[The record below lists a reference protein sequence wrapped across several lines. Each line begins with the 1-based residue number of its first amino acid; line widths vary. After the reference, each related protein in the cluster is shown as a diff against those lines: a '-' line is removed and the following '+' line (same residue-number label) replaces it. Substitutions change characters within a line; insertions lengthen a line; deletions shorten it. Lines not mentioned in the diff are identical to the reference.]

1 MLPSLSDR
9 FHELRQHLRWAGVIR
24 GGALVV
30 IVAVVAATLAGSVD
44 ALTRSGSAPWRLLLT
59 ATVVVPIV
67 WTAAAVLIPPLR
79 SRPSDVELARRVERL
94 DASWGGRL
102 SAAAAFQTMTPTVG
116 SPELQ
121 REVVTGI
128 SRRLA
133 DRALPDLVD
142 RSRVSRPVLLAAG
155 AIVVAVLIAALSP
168 SATGTAMS
176 RLALPFAAIEWPRKV
191 DLQMLAETGEPLG
204 RRIQIGRGQT
214 LRFKV
219 RNAHGDVP
227 DDLSL
232 QLVTTD
238 GARRTEPVPA
248 IEESGG
254 DGTIRTVGSGVL
266 LADEGPLRFRVV
278 GGDHRDMPYI
288 TAEVVP
294 PPVFDRLQVTVTP
307 PDYLGMKAVASPA
320 GVGSVDGVVG
330 SSVTVKARSNKP
342 LAAAELRVGDKPG
355 PGVKLSD
362 DGREV
367 AATFTLTEPGYSSY
381 WFRLEDRGGFENPQ
395 APRYELRITADAVP
409 EVTIAEPPD
418 DLTATAVADLP
429 IVVEASDDHG
439 LLAARLRFARGG
451 FPSGDSADPGS
462 EGMTIPLFDGPDR
475 PAEGSFP
482 LIWALEP
489 LRLTSGERLVFHA
502 EATDAF
508 NLGTPHVGMSAPRTV
523 TIVSAV
529 EKREEI
535 LDLQSEFLD
544 DLVQARRD
552 ETRLRNAVDSLLAQ
566 WEGTG
571 ELQPADRDRLAHL
584 ELEQRQI
591 AAMLTD
597 PQQGLQRQAAR
608 ARSELAVNR
617 VEDAELSERLE
628 RIAQELAVL
637 RDDALPAADRDLTAA
652 RKSAAD
658 EGAASLAGA
667 RTNLETILGGLD
679 SLLQDLGAWRDRRDL
694 ESELSDLLNVQRE
707 LTDETAQTAA
717 ETLGASAGQLTEQQ
731 QANLR
736 RLSLRQQE
744 LADRLS
750 RFEKTVEQ
758 IVEGKPSENGE
769 PNVPS
774 SPPGDPQLKDVA
786 GALKEAGL
794 PSMARAAGES
804 IRANDLG
811 EAGRMQQGLVDRLR
825 ELQKS
830 LSQPNDG
837 GQNAAS
843 LEAAAN
849 KIDELSNAQQE
860 LLETLQKA
868 RKTPD
873 GLSDE
878 ERERLTREQAAL
890 REAVSEAGRQLRAAG
905 GNDAAKAT
913 GEAAKRMSDGL
924 ERLLR
929 HDDAAAERSLEQAL
943 AELERAKQEASREA
957 DRLGEQLAQELV
969 ESSRDMLAALVE
981 RQEAINREVE
991 RLEFVRAAQGH
1002 RSRSQLLTLRKTAE
1016 TQAAVASTTESL
1028 AAELEAAQAVSF
1040 TLRSAAERMRL
1051 LEAALHRKVTDRNS
1065 QRNGEAAKS
1074 RLEQIVAALQPSP
1087 SAAADSSTGEPGEES
1102 ASGPPGEMIP
1112 MTAQLQLVK
1121 TLQEDLLRRT
1131 TELDETNVDGRTSET
1146 FREELERIGEEQ
1158 AALAALVR
1166 SLLDPTSP
1174 PSNEVA
1180 E

>member
-9 FHELRQHLRWAGVIR
+9 FDELRQRLRWAGVIR
-24 GGALVV
+24 GAALVV
-30 IVAVVAATLAGSVD
+30 IVAVAAATLAGSVD
-44 ALTRSGSAPWRLLLT
+44 ALTRSGSTLWRLLLT
-59 ATVVVPIV
+59 AAAVVPIV
-67 WTAAAVLIPPLR
+67 WTVAVILIPPLR
-79 SRPSDVELARRVERL
+79 SRPSDVELARRVERR

-102 SAAAAFQTMTPTVG
+102 SAAAAFQNVTPTAG

-121 REVVTGI
+121 REVVTEI
-128 SRRLA
+128 SRQFA

-142 RSRVSRPVLLAAG
+142 RSRVTRPVLLAAG
-155 AIVVAVLIAALSP
+155 TIVVALLIAALSP
-168 SATGTAMS
+168 SATGTAIS
-176 RLALPFAAIEWPRKV
+176 RLALPFAAIEWPRNV
-191 DLQMLAETGEPLG
+191 DLHLLAETGEPLG
-204 RRIQIGRGQT
+204 SRIQIGRGQT
-214 LRFKV
+214 LRFTV

-227 DDLSL
+227 DDLAL
-232 QLVTTD
+232 QLVSPD
-238 GARRTEPVPA
+238 GARRSEPVPVV
-248 IEESGG
+248 EETSGE
-254 DGTIRTVGSGVL
+254 GTLRTVGSGVL

-278 GGDHRDMPYI
+278 GGDHRDMPFL

-294 PPVFDRLQVTVTP
+294 PPVFDRLQVSVTP
-307 PDYLGMKAVASPA
+307 PDYLGMKAAPA
-320 GVGSVDGVVG
+320 PEGVGSVNGVVG
-330 SSVTVKARSNKP
+330 SSITVKARSNKP

-355 PGVKLSD
+355 PRVALSD
-362 DGREV
+362 DGRDV

-381 WFRLEDRGGFENPQ
+381 WFRLQDRGGFENPQ

-462 EGMTIPLFDGPDR
+462 DGMTIPLFDGPDR

-482 LIWALEP
+482 LIWSLEP

-508 NLGTPHVGMSAPRTV
+508 NLGPPHVGMSAPRTV
-523 TIVSAV
+523 TIVSAA

-535 LDLQSEFLD
+535 LDLQSGLLD
-544 DLVQARRD
+544 DLAQARRD
-552 ETRLRNAVDSLLAQ
+552 ETRLRNAVDSLLTQ

-571 ELQPADRDRLAHL
+571 ELRPADRDRLAHL

-591 AAMLTD
+591 AAKLTD
-597 PQQGLQRQAAR
+597 PQQGFQRQAAR

-652 RKSAAD
+652 RKAADD

-667 RTNLETILGGLD
+667 RTNLDTILGGLD

-694 ESELSDLLNVQRE
+694 DSEMSDLLGMQRE
-707 LTDETAQTAA
+707 LTDETARTAS
-717 ETLGASAGQLTEQQ
+717 ETLGTSAGQLTEQQ
-731 QANLR
+731 QTTLQ
-736 RLSLRQQE
+736 RLGLRQHG

-758 IVEGKPSENGE
+758 IAEGKPSD
-769 PNVPS
+769 S
-774 SPPGDPQLKDVA
+774 DDADAAASAPGDPQLKDVA
-786 GALKEAGL
+786 DTLKEAGL
-794 PSMARAAGES
+794 PAMARAAGES

-811 EAGRMQQGLVDRLR
+811 EAGRMQQDLVDRLR

-913 GEAAKRMSDGL
+913 GEAARRMSDGL
-924 ERLLR
+924 ERLMR

-943 AELERAKQEASREA
+943 AELERAKQEAAREA
-957 DRLGEQLAQELV
+957 ERLGEQLAQELV
-969 ESSRDMLAALVE
+969 ESSRDMLEALVE
-981 RQEAINREVE
+981 RQEAINREIG
-991 RLEFVRAAQGH
+991 RLERMRAAQER

-1016 TQAAVASTTESL
+1016 AQAAVASTTDSL
-1028 AAELEAAQAVSF
+1028 ADELKAAQAVSF

-1051 LEAALHRKVTDRNS
+1051 LEAALHRKETDENS
-1065 QRNGEAAKS
+1065 QRHGEAAKS
-1074 RLEQIVAALQPSP
+1074 RLEQIVAALQATSN
-1087 SAAADSSTGEPGEES
+1087 AASDSSTGEPGAES
-1102 ASGPPGEMIP
+1102 ASGPPGEVIP
-1112 MTAQLQLVK
+1112 MTVQLQLVK
-1121 TLQEDLLRRT
+1121 TLQEELLRRT
-1131 TELDETNVDGRTSET
+1131 TKLDETSADGRTSET
-1146 FREELERIGEEQ
+1146 YREELERLGEEQ
-1158 AALAALVR
+1158 ASLTALVR
-1166 SLLDPTSP
+1166 NLLSLSSP
-1174 PSNEVA
+1174 PSDEVT